1 MIYETYIK
9 ESKIIDKTDEEKSLD
24 LVKSL
29 IKTKMDLE
37 LASKNFEF
45 ADGELVDYYAYQI
58 KANQAKINYLLKK
71 IKRRGLII
79 DNKTRSNVMYICP
92 YDFINISRSD
102 VYGL

>member
-9 ESKIIDKTDEEKSLD
+9 ESKIVDQTDEEKSLD

-37 LASKNFEF
+37 LAHKNFEF
-45 ADGELVDYYAYQI
+45 AEDELVDYYAYQI
-58 KANQAKINYLLKK
+58 EANQAKLNYLLQK

-79 DNKTRSNVMYICP
+79 DNIQERDIRNLTKQEAM
-92 YDFINISRSD
+92 
-102 VYGL
+102 

>member
-29 IKTKMDLE
+29 IKTKTDLE

-58 KANQAKINYLLKK
+58 KANKTKLDYLIKKAQSKGIILDSINELEIRKI
-71 IKRRGLII
+71 
-79 DNKTRSNVMYICP
+79 M
-92 YDFINISRSD
+92 
-102 VYGL
+102 

>member
-45 ADGELVDYYAYQI
+45 ADGELV
-58 KANQAKINYLLKK
+58 QAKINYLLKK

-79 DNKTRSNVMYICP
+79 DNIQERDIRNLTKQEAM
-92 YDFINISRSD
+92 
-102 VYGL
+102 

>member
-29 IKTKMDLE
+29 IKTKMD
-37 LASKNFEF
+37 FEF

-79 DNKTRSNVMYICP
+79 DNIQERDIRNLTKQEAM
-92 YDFINISRSD
+92 
-102 VYGL
+102 

>member
-45 ADGELVDYYAYQI
+45 ADGELVDYYA
-58 KANQAKINYLLKK
+58 KINYLLKK

-79 DNKTRSNVMYICP
+79 DNIQERDIRNLTKQEAM
-92 YDFINISRSD
+92 
-102 VYGL
+102 

>member
-1 MIYETYIK
+1 MIYEVYIK
-9 ESKIIDKTDEEKSLD
+9 ENKIIDKTDDEKSLD

-37 LASKNFEF
+37 LAHKNFEF
-45 ADGELVDYYAYQI
+45 AEEELVDYYVYQI

-79 DNKTRSNVMYICP
+79 DNITERDIR
-92 YDFINISRSD
+92 ISTKQEA
-102 VYGL
+102 L

>member
-71 IKRRGLII
+71 IKRLII
-79 DNKTRSNVMYICP
+79 DNIQERDIRNLTKQEAM
-92 YDFINISRSD
+92 
-102 VYGL
+102 

>member
-1 MIYETYIK
+1 MIYEVYIK
-9 ESKIIDKTDEEKSLD
+9 ENKIIDKTDDEKSLD

-37 LASKNFEF
+37 LAHKNFEF
-45 ADGELVDYYAYQI
+45 AEEELVDYYVYQI

-79 DNKTRSNVMYICP
+79 DNITERDIR
-92 YDFINISRSD
+92 ISTKQEAI
-102 VYGL
+102 

>member
-37 LASKNFEF
+37 LANKNFEF
-45 ADGELVDYYAYQI
+45 ADGELV
-58 KANQAKINYLLKK
+58 AKINYLLKK

-79 DNKTRSNVMYICP
+79 DNIQERDIRNLTKQEAM
-92 YDFINISRSD
+92 
-102 VYGL
+102 

>member
-1 MIYETYIK
+1 MIYEAYVK

-29 IKTKMDLE
+29 IKPSLHILFSANMQQP
-37 LASKNFEF
+37 ACKNFEF
-45 ADGELVDYYAYQI
+45 AEGELVDYYSYQI

-79 DNKTRSNVMYICP
+79 DNIQEKSIKNLTKLEAI
-92 YDFINISRSD
+92 
-102 VYGL
+102 

>member
-9 ESKIIDKTDEEKSLD
+9 ETKIVDPTEEEKDLD

-29 IKTKMDLE
+29 IKTKLDLE
-37 LASKNFEF
+37 HASKNFEF
-45 ADGELVDYYAYQI
+45 AEGELVDYYAYQM

-79 DNKTRSNVMYICP
+79 DNIQEKDIRNLTKQEAM
-92 YDFINISRSD
+92 
-102 VYGL
+102 

>member
-1 MIYETYIK
+1 MIYETYVR

-45 ADGELVDYYAYQI
+45 AEGELVDYYAYQI

-71 IKRRGLII
+71 IKKRGLII
-79 DNKTRSNVMYICP
+79 DNIQEKDIRNLTKQEAM
-92 YDFINISRSD
+92 
-102 VYGL
+102 

>member
-37 LASKNFEF
+37 LANKNFEF

-58 KANQAKINYLLKK
+58 KANKTKLDYLIKKAQSKGIILDSINELEIRKI
-71 IKRRGLII
+71 
-79 DNKTRSNVMYICP
+79 M
-92 YDFINISRSD
+92 
-102 VYGL
+102 